1 MRTYEAATDIEVI
14 TSDIPIPGLG
24 LIPVNAFVLKGKE
37 PILVD
42 TGTVVER
49 DEFMASLRSVID
61 PAELRWI
68 WLTHTDFDH
77 IGSLHTL
84 LAENPAIRVATTF
97 LAVGIMGLADPLP
110 MDRLHLLNPGQQL
123 QIGERALTAF
133 RPPAF
138 DNPSTMGFI
147 DESSGILFSA
157 DSFGALLQQV
167 PDRAADLTDQELRE
181 GQVFWA
187 TVDSPW
193 LQWVD
198 ERALARR
205 LDEVRDLQP
214 EMVLS
219 SHLPAAGKDQTE
231 RLLASLAAAPKA
243 DPFVGMDQT
252 ALEQMLAE
260 MTGAAPPA

>member
-1 MRTYEAATDIEVI
+1 MRTYTAATDIEVI
-14 TSDIPIPGLG
+14 TSDIAIPGLG
-24 LIPVNAFVLKGKE
+24 LVPVNAFVLRGNE

-42 TGTVVER
+42 TGTVAER
-49 DEFMASLRSVID
+49 DEFMETLRSVID

-84 LAENPAIRVATTF
+84 LAEYPAIRVATTF

-110 MDRLHLLNPGQQL
+110 LDRLYLINPGQEL
-123 QIGERALTAF
+123 RIGERRLQAF
-133 RPPAF
+133 KPPAF
-138 DNPSTMGFI
+138 DNPSTTGFF
-147 DESSGILFSA
+147 EASSGTLFSA
-157 DSFGALLQQV
+157 DSFGALLQEV
-167 PDRAADLTDQELRE
+167 PDRASDLTDEQLRE
-181 GQVFWA
+181 GQIFWA
-187 TVDSPW
+187 TLDSPW

-198 ERALARR
+198 ERAFARR
-205 LDEVRDLQP
+205 LDEVRALEP

-231 RLLASLAAAPKA
+231 RLLASLSAAPKA

-260 MTGAAPPA
+260 MTGDASA